1 MLGGSTLWSGV
12 CPMKRTNL
20 TKESKNK
27 EKYKTFSQEWLLQFR
42 EVQTWLKTV
51 SDKSQKQYL
60 HALKYFCEFCRK
72 TPKQLILERDGEV
85 RNSDPNTR
93 TGIRDLILDFRK
105 YLEKESYAPKSI
117 NAWDGAVRSFFT
129 AVLGK
134 AGMINVKNY
143 SEGQVSKRKDLVPTL
158 EELKKMLDS
167 VNLEEKFR
175 IIFIA
180 QTGMRV
186 SNALKL
192 KVGDIQRELKLDRV
206 PLAITFVPKKD
217 SELIGERITFLA
229 SDGVEILKQYL
240 EWRKQNGE
248 EITPESPLF
257 VGRTKRGVKPI
268 IAHRFNET
276 IKRAAKK
283 AGLNGDWKYGV
294 MRVHCLRKFFITQLT
309 NHGVED
315 KIVNFFVCHKI
326 PDVDSVYWFRRV
338 EELRKIYAER
348 QQYLNPINGKK
359 PVFDLKKIEG
369 IIAKIKDMDARI
381 DSLVKTDDL
390 KEVIKEVVKEELKNQ
405 ISAKQ
410 YESKIVSTEK
420 EVIELSNLGYECQP
434 LRNGGWLMRRKINS
448 N

>member
-1 MLGGSTLWSGV
+1 M
-12 CPMKRTNL
+12 
-20 TKESKNK
+20 SKDK
-27 EKYKTFSQEWLLQFR
+27 EKYKPFSKKWLLQFR

-51 SDKSQKQYL
+51 SDRSQTQYL
-60 HALKYFCEFCRK
+60 YALRYFCEFCRK
-72 TPKQLILERDGEV
+72 TPKQLILERDKEL
-85 RNSDPNTR
+85 RNSDPNSR

-105 YLEKESYAPKSI
+105 YLEKEGYAPKSI

-143 SEGQVSKRKDLVPTL
+143 GESQVSKRKDLVPTL
-158 EELKKMLDS
+158 EELKRMLDVS
-167 VNLEEKFR
+167 NLEEKFR

-186 SNALKL
+186 SDALKL
-192 KVGDIQRELKLDRV
+192 KVGDVQRELELGRV

-240 EWRKQNGE
+240 EWRKQNCE

-283 AGLNGDWKYGV
+283 AGLNGNWKYGV

-326 PDVDSVYWFRRV
+326 PDVDRVYWFRRI

-348 QQYLNPINGKK
+348 
-359 PVFDLKKIEG
+359 
-369 IIAKIKDMDARI
+369 
-381 DSLVKTDDL
+381 
-390 KEVIKEVVKEELKNQ
+390 
-405 ISAKQ
+405 
-410 YESKIVSTEK
+410 
-420 EVIELSNLGYECQP
+420 
-434 LRNGGWLMRRKINS
+434 
-448 N
+448 

>member
-1 MLGGSTLWSGV
+1 MR
-12 CPMKRTNL
+12 RTNP
-20 TKESKNK
+20 TKDSKYK
-27 EKYKTFSQEWLLQFR
+27 EKYKTFSEKQLREFQ
-42 EVQTWLKTV
+42 EVQTWLRTV
-51 SDKSQKQYL
+51 SEKSGKQYL
-60 HALKYFCEFCRK
+60 HALKNFCNFCGK
-72 TPKQLILERDGEV
+72 NPKQLIIKRDNEIK
-85 RNSDPNTR
+85 NSDPNNR

-105 YLEKESYAPKSI
+105 YLEKEGYAPKSI
-117 NAWDGAVRSFFT
+117 NAWDGAVRGFFSS
-129 AVLGK
+129 VLGK
-134 AGMINVKNY
+134 AGMINVRNY
-143 SEGQVSKRKDLVPTL
+143 ADSHVSKRKDLVPTL
-158 EELKKMLDS
+158 EEVKKMLDVVS
-167 VNLEEKFR
+167 LEEKFR

-186 SNALKL
+186 SDALKL
-192 KVGDIQRELKLDRV
+192 KVGDIQRELELGRV

-248 EITPESPLF
+248 EITPENPLF

-326 PDVDSVYWFRRV
+326 PDVDRVYWFRRI
-338 EELRKIYAER
+338 EELRKIYSER

-359 PVFDLKKIEG
+359 PVFDPKQMKD

-381 DSLVKTDDL
+381 DNLL
-390 KEVIKEVVKEELKNQ
+390 K
-405 ISAKQ
+405 
-410 YESKIVSTEK
+410 
-420 EVIELSNLGYECQP
+420 
-434 LRNGGWLMRRKINS
+434 LMI
-448 N
+448 